1 MFSGRLSEIP
11 RTTSFRVA
19 LLFLLLFGVASLALF
34 GYVYWRTAGY
44 LRAEVQANLTRQ
56 IHNRAGLEL
65 PELLREVQEHAAKD
79 PEQHFPQALF
89 DASGRRLAGTLAEQP
104 PTAALDT
111 PIEFSRRSLSGGE
124 RRVRGIVHRMPSGE
138 VLVIGQDIQDLL
150 EFDELLVSAMA
161 SGGVLILILGL
172 AGAIIAGRTS
182 QQRLDA
188 VTGAI
193 ERIVKGDLSERLPV
207 RGSSGDVDRLAV
219 VVNRMLD
226 EIERLMHEVK
236 GVCDDVAHDL
246 RTPLTRLL
254 AGLERAQRR
263 DCSKEEYAAAIDQAI
278 EDAHGLLLTFRALLR
293 ISEIED
299 SARRTGFVAV
309 DLTQVAADVVE
320 LFEPLAEE
328 RGLHLSYS
336 GPAQP
341 AWLQGDAH
349 LLFDALSNL
358 VDNALKFT
366 PAEGRVE
373 VRVEADGDAVQVQ
386 VRDNGPGIPEHEREA
401 VLRRFYR
408 SERSRHTPGN
418 GLGLSLVA
426 AVARLHDLAMSV
438 GDGAPGCW
446 VSLRG
451 RVVSAAVR
459 G

>member
-1 MFSGRLSEIP
+1 MFSVRLSEIP

-19 LLFLLLFGVASLALF
+19 LLFLLLFSVASLALF
-34 GYVYWRTAGY
+34 GYIYWRTAGY
-44 LRAEVQANLTRQ
+44 LRAEVQGNLTRQ
-56 IHNRAGLEL
+56 IHNRAELEIPAL
-65 PELLREVQEHAAKD
+65 IREVQEHAAKD

-89 DASGRRLAGTLAEQP
+89 DASGRRLAGTLAELP
-104 PTAALDT
+104 SSTRLER
-111 PIEFSRRSLSGGE
+111 PIEFKRRNLAGSE

-138 VLVIGQDIQDLL
+138 LLVVGQDIQDLL
-150 EFDELLVSAMA
+150 EFDELLVNAMA
-161 SGGVLILILGL
+161 SGGVLILVLGL
-172 AGAIIAGRTS
+172 AGALVAGRAS
-182 QQRLDA
+182 QRRLDA

-207 RGSSGDVDRLAV
+207 RGSSDDVDRLAA

-263 DCSKEEYAAAIDQAI
+263 DGDKAEFAAAVDQAI

-309 DLTQVAADVVE
+309 DLARVAADVVE

-328 RGLHLSYS
+328 RGLHLNFR
-336 GPAQP
+336 GPAQA

-366 PAEGRVE
+366 PAGGRVE
-373 VRVEADGDAVQVQ
+373 VRVEAGEGGVEAQ
-386 VRDNGPGIPEHEREA
+386 VRDDGPGIPEEEREA

-418 GLGLSLVA
+418 GLGLSMVA

-451 RVVSAAVR
+451 RAVVPK